1 MTLSDAL
8 GVGPGEVVAFI
19 GAGGKTTAMYRVAAD
34 LAARGLKVIVT
45 TTTRMLPPGAPH
57 IALVL
62 EDRNAGAVA
71 SLAAEALDRWPVV
84 AVAARALAD
93 GKLQGVPPAWI
104 TVLRGI
110 PGVAAVLVEADGSAG
125 KLFKAPADHE
135 PVIPPE
141 TTLLVAM
148 VRADALGQPLVSK
161 LVHRPELAA
170 RQAGIRKGDVMT
182 PEAVARV
189 LLGKVNLRD
198 RPPAARLAALI
209 TNARAP
215 AMREAVQGLAQFL
228 RTGGASPVVLAE
240 LIAEPGFIELVA

>member
-1 MTLSDAL
+1 M
-8 GVGPGEVVAFI
+8 
-19 GAGGKTTAMYRVAAD
+19 
-34 LAARGLKVIVT
+34 
-45 TTTRMLPPGAPH
+45 
-57 IALVL
+57 
-62 EDRNAGAVA
+62 
-71 SLAAEALDRWPVV
+71 
-84 AVAARALAD
+84 
-93 GKLQGVPPAWI
+93 
-104 TVLRGI
+104 
-110 PGVAAVLVEADGSAG
+110 AAVLVEADGSAG